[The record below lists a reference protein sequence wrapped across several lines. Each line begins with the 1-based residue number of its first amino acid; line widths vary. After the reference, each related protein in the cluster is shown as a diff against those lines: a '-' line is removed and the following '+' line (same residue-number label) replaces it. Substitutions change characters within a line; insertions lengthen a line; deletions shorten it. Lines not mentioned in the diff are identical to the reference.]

1 MSELGQFNR
10 GDFDMGRKLVLT
22 GPQVLSLVLPIQP
35 CLASLGLSVL
45 TYIFCEMGRVRRKSK
60 GICVNYV
67 R

>member
-22 GPQVLSLVLPIQP
+22 GPQILSLVLPIRP

-45 TYIFCEMGRVRRKSK
+45 IYKMGRVRRISK
-60 GICVNYV
+60 VFV
-67 R
+67 